1 MPRWPPNRVGK
12 MRAGRQSGEGRNRV
26 ELAVFAAV
34 DQKLAG
40 EKDFHTGSPVL
51 VCREGAV
58 DGGRAVEPCL

>member
-1 MPRWPPNRVGK
+1 